1 MMFKR
6 LKKYILEPYYR
17 HSFIEQKQAQALL
30 YYILTGI
37 PVIYIIMIL
46 VAFFATENIIT
57 VFPVVV
63 FLSVIGLMSLV
74 LLRRGLYE
82 AAANAITAI
91 ILISLLGGLAVR
103 VKTNPLSVF
112 SSNFYLLLVVIM
124 QASLFCSRKWVIF
137 YSAAIV
143 IANFAFYIAV
153 LYTTDPASHGNI
165 TLSVIFITL
174 AVSLITMLAQLSTGI
189 FTSAMSK
196 LENELK
202 VNVEQFLTI
211 QDLHDSSEKLQHD
224 YETVKEVSL
233 KDSLTGLKNRRFLNE
248 IISDEIDV
256 FLNQKSSIIKTGI
269 NKRSRTLGVYGIF
282 IADIDHFKNVN
293 DTHGH
298 DAGDMVLQQLSDL
311 LLHSI
316 REDDIAI
323 RYGGEEFLIIL
334 KNSTAD
340 FLPEFAEKLRAAI
353 EVFDFKLQNGFVL
366 RQTCSIGFCGL
377 PFDENNPD
385 SIGMNDC
392 ISLADGA
399 LYYSKNNG
407 RNRWTGIE
415 KGLFELRSEQIKE
428 VCSALENSCREGV
441 IRLRTGRAGREEYI
455 DT

>member
-1 MMFKR
+1 MI
-6 LKKYILEPYYR
+6 KKLREYILEPYYR
-17 HSFIEQKQAQALL
+17 HPFIEQKQAQALFF
-30 YYILTGI
+30 YILMGI
-37 PVIYIIMIL
+37 PVIFIILLL
-46 VAFFATENIIT
+46 VAFFSPENFMA
-57 VFPVVV
+57 VFPVIIFMSVV
-63 FLSVIGLMSLV
+63 ALISLFM
-74 LLRRGLYE
+74 LRRGLYE
-82 AAANAITAI
+82 IAANTITI
-91 ILISLLGGLAVR
+91 SILVSLLGGLAIW
-103 VKTNPLSVF
+103 VKTNPLLVF
-112 SSNFYLLLVVIM
+112 SSDFYLLLVVII

-137 YSAAIV
+137 YSLTIL

-153 LYTTDPASHGNI
+153 FYTTDPANHGNI

-174 AVSLITMLAQLSTGI
+174 AVSLITILTQLSTGI

-224 YETVKEVSL
+224 YDTVKEVSL
-233 KDSLTGLKNRRFLNE
+233 KDALTGLKNRRFLNE
-248 IISDEIDV
+248 IIFDEINI
-256 FLNQKSSIIKTGI
+256 FLSQKTSIIRSGI
-269 NKRSRTLGVYGIF
+269 NKRSRILGVYGIF
-282 IADIDHFKNVN
+282 IADIDHFKKVN
-293 DTHGH
+293 DTYGH
-298 DAGDMVLQQLSDL
+298 DSGDMVLQQLSEL

-316 REDDIAI
+316 RKDDIAI

-334 KNSTAD
+334 KNSTAE
-340 FLPEFAEKLRAAI
+340 FLPEFAEKLRTAI
-353 EVFDFKLQNGFVL
+353 EAFDFKLQNGLVL

-428 VCSALENSCREGV
+428 VCSSLENSCREGV
-441 IRLRTGRAGREEYI
+441 IRLRTGRAGQEEYI
-455 DT
+455 ET